1 MEGAKIENTI
11 FEMVYA
17 QDVPWSLK
25 NVYLR
30 NVQFIK
36 CKTSGT
42 NAVAAILSDC
52 LFDRSNFW
60 KSIFVGTSIYDSKII
75 HSGFNQSEMKQS
87 KIVNTALVASRF
99 RKSVFSHSSFT
110 GCTVSDCLLENA
122 DFRNAE
128 FNSSVFENNHIGIE
142 YRFQT
147 IFKKEEK

>member
-1 MEGAKIENTI
+1 MQSAKIEYAK

-30 NVQFIK
+30 QVQFVK

-60 KSIFVGTSIYDSKII
+60 KSIFVGTSIYESKII

-87 KIVNTALVASRF
+87 KFVNTALVASRF
-99 RKSVFSHSSFT
+99 RTSVFSHSTFT
-110 GCTVSDCLLENA
+110 GCTVSDCLFENA

-128 FNSSVFENNHIGIE
+128 FDSSVLENNHIGIE
-142 YRFQT
+142 NRFQT
-147 IFKKEEK
+147 IFKKEDK

>member
-1 MEGAKIENTI
+1 MESAKIENTV

-30 NVQFIK
+30 HVQFIK
-36 CKTSGT
+36 SKTTGT
-42 NAVAAILSDC
+42 NAVSAILSDC

-60 KSIFVGTSIYDSKII
+60 KSIFVGASIYDSKII
-75 HSGFNQSEMKQS
+75 HSGFNHSEMKQS
-87 KIVNTALVASRF
+87 KFVNTALVASRF
-99 RKSVFSHSSFT
+99 RTSVFSHSTFT

-128 FNSSVFENNHIGIE
+128 FDSSVLENNHIGIE
-142 YRFQT
+142 NRFKA
-147 IFKKEEK
+147 IFDKEQE